1 MTKKNIL
8 KVFILLLI
16 SFIAYQSYIFFIP
29 QDDNLQGIY
38 LVPKDAV
45 FIVETQKPIDTW
57 DEISKSDVWK
67 HLQTNAYFKD
77 LTSNLNQLDGVFHE
91 KKKIFDIIGNRSTLI
106 SVHMISKK
114 KYGMLFTVD
123 LQKIS
128 RLNILKNNIGKFV
141 SKNFKFS
148 KRKYHNFTI
157 NEIYDKKSRETLY
170 ITFIKNQL
178 VASYTHTLVEAS
190 IDQHLEPII
199 GRDLNFIEVK
209 KKVRN
214 DDLFRLFIQY
224 KYLDDYMYYFSN
236 KPTETVKLISNTLLF
251 SGFSF
256 DFKNENTIYANGFTN
271 TNESTSNYLKALQ
284 KSGKGIRTIDK
295 IAPKRTAIYMSFA
308 FDSFS
313 EFYTNFEEVQKENT
327 KSFKTYQNN
336 LDKVQNFL
344 NIDLKKNFIH
354 WMGSEIAILQMQS
367 AKYSNLKNETAL
379 VIKAKDIKNAKKNLS
394 YVLKQIKK
402 RTPVKFKTIEYNK
415 HEINYLSIKGF
426 FKMFLGNFFNEFD
439 KPYFTYIDDYV
450 VFSNY
455 PSTLKNIIDDYENNE
470 ILIIAKDYE
479 KFKSNFEKKSSVC
492 TYINTATLYKS
503 LYKIADNNTKLKLQ
517 KNKDYIIC
525 FPQIGFQLSPYSNM
539 FESTFVINYQ
549 DPEIVKNKAQFKEI
563 TVEKEPKANQTN
575 ETNNLLNIKKEDLF
589 IVEKI
594 YPKDLDIKEFTT
606 KYKNGK
612 IHVLAKYKN
621 GLKHGKY
628 KEYYPNGKLKLF
640 GRFKNGKQ
648 VGTWKAYNA
657 NGKLIHK
664 KRF

>member
-1 MTKKNIL
+1 MTKKNIFKIL
-8 KVFILLLI
+8 ILLVI
-16 SFIAYQSYIFFIP
+16 SFIAYQLYIFLTP
-29 QDDNLQGIY
+29 QDDTLQGIY

-45 FIVETQKPIDTW
+45 FIIETQEPIDTW

-77 LTSNLNQLDGVFHE
+77 LTSSLNELDGVFHE

-114 KYGMLFTVD
+114 KYGLLFTVD

-170 ITFIKNQL
+170 LTFIKNQL

-190 IDQHLEPII
+190 IDQHSEPII

-209 KKVRN
+209 KKVGY

-224 KYLDDYMYYFSN
+224 KYLDNYMYYFSD
-236 KPTETVKLISNTLLF
+236 KPTETVKLISNTLLY

-256 DFKNENTIYANGFTN
+256 DFKNKNTIYANGFTN

-284 KSGKGIRTIDK
+284 KSGKEIRTIDK

-313 EFYTNFEEVQKENT
+313 EFYTNFEEVQKENS
-327 KSFKTYQNN
+327 KSYKIYQNN

-344 NIDLKKNFIH
+344 NIDLKKNFIN

-379 VIKAKDIKNAKKNLS
+379 VIKVKDIDNAKKNLN

-426 FKMFLGNFFNEFD
+426 FKLFLGDFFKEFD

-455 PSTLKNIIDDYENNE
+455 PNTLKNIIDDYENNE
-470 ILIIAKDYE
+470 VLIKAKDYK

-492 TYINTATLYKS
+492 SYINTATLYKS
-503 LYKIADNNTKLKLQ
+503 LFQLADNNTKLKLKQ
-517 KNKDYIIC
+517 NKDYIIC
-525 FPQIGFQLSPYSNM
+525 FPQIGFQLSPYVNM
-539 FESTFVINYQ
+539 FESKFIINYQ
-549 DPEIVKNKAQFKEI
+549 DPQIVKNKAQFKEI
-563 TVEKEPKANQTN
+563 TVEKEPKTTQTN
-575 ETNNLLNIKKEDLF
+575 ETNNILNTKPEDLF

-612 IHVLAKYKN
+612 IHIFAKYKN
-621 GLKHGKY
+621 GLKHGRY
-628 KEYYPNGKLKLF
+628 KEYYPNGEVKLSGKF
-640 GRFKNGKQ
+640 RKGKQ
-648 VGTWKAYNA
+648 VGTWKSYDA
-657 NGKLIHK
+657 NGNLLHK

>member
-1 MTKKNIL
+1 MIKKKLL
-8 KVFILLLI
+8 KAFILLLI
-16 SFIAYQSYIFFIP
+16 SLIAYQLYVFFIS

-38 LVPKDAV
+38 LVPKDAI
-45 FIVETQKPIDTW
+45 FIVETQEPIDTW
-57 DEISKSDVWK
+57 YEISKSDVWK
-67 HLQTNAYFKD
+67 HLQTNSYFKA
-77 LTSNLNQLDGVFHE
+77 LTSSLNELDGVFHE
-91 KKKIFDIIGNRSTLI
+91 KKKVFDIIGNRSTLI

-114 KYGMLFTVD
+114 KYGLLFTVD

-157 NEIYDKKSRETLY
+157 NEIYDKKSRETLHV
-170 ITFIKNQL
+170 TFIKNQL
-178 VASYTHTLVEAS
+178 VASYTHTLIEAS

-209 KKVRN
+209 KKVGN

-236 KPTETVKLISNTLLF
+236 KPTKTVKLISNTLLY
-251 SGFSF
+251 SGFNF
-256 DFKNENTIYANGFTN
+256 DFKNKNTIYANGFTN

-284 KSGKGIRTIDK
+284 NSGKGIRTIDE

-327 KSFKTYQNN
+327 KSYKTYQNN
-336 LDKVQNFL
+336 LDKVENFL
-344 NIDLKKNFIH
+344 NIDLKKNFIN

-379 VIKAKDIKNAKKNLS
+379 VIKAKDIKNAKNNLS

-402 RTPVKFKTIEYNK
+402 RTPVKFKTIKYNK

-426 FKMFLGNFFNEFD
+426 FKLFLGNFFNEFD

-455 PSTLKNIIDDYENNE
+455 PSTLKNIIDDYENKE
-470 ILIIAKDYE
+470 VLIKAKDYK

-503 LYKIADNNTKLKLQ
+503 LYKIADNNTKLKLK
-517 KNKDYIIC
+517 KNKNYIIC
-525 FPQIGFQLSPYSNM
+525 FPQIGFQLSPYANM

-549 DPEIVKNKAQFKEI
+549 DPEIVKNKAQFREI
-563 TVEKEPKANQTN
+563 TVEKESEATQTN
-575 ETNNLLNIKKEDLF
+575 ETDNLLNTKKEDLF

-594 YPKDLDIKEFTT
+594 YPKDLDIKEFIT
-606 KYKNGK
+606 KYKNTK

-621 GLKHGKY
+621 GLKHGRY
-628 KEYYPNGKLKLF
+628 KEYYPNGKLKLM
-640 GRFKNGKQ
+640 GKFKNGKQ

-657 NGKLIHK
+657 NGKLLHK